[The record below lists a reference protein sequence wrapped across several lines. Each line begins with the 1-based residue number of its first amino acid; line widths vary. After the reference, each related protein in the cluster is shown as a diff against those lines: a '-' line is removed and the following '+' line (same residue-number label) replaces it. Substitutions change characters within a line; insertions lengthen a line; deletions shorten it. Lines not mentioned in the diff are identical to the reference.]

1 MGKNLQGKELGKG
14 INQMKDGR
22 YRGRY
27 TDEHGKR
34 IALYDKNLQKLKRE
48 LKLKQKKAF
57 IKKET
62 GDFDNPIK
70 SNLTLNEIYEM
81 WRDNELIP
89 SNRKESTKNSYISVY
104 SKHVYKTF
112 GKIKITEFDYDLSV

>member
-34 IALYDKNLQKLKRE
+34 IALYDKNLQKLKKE
-48 LKLKQKKAF
+48 LKLK
-57 IKKET
+57 
-62 GDFDNPIK
+62 
-70 SNLTLNEIYEM
+70 
-81 WRDNELIP
+81 
-89 SNRKESTKNSYISVY
+89 
-104 SKHVYKTF
+104 
-112 GKIKITEFDYDLSV
+112 